1 VVEDMSDFIIEEET
15 IDMAKDTL
23 TIINDEIDSDID
35 IEEKGKIKEI
45 IRDLYMEGLSSWE

>member
-1 VVEDMSDFIIEEET
+1 MSDFFIEEES

-23 TIINDEIDSDID
+23 TIINDEIDGDD
-35 IEEKGKIKEI
+35 KIEEKGKIKEI